1 MSTYQSI
8 AEILLVVQLYFDMM
22 YDCDVAR
29 FNQVFCTTAN
39 LHGFRD
45 GKMTAWSAPQY
56 KDLLA
61 ERQSPQSVGAPRAEE
76 VLLIDIASES
86 QALVK
91 VRVQIHDAFFVDYL
105 SFHRIDGDW
114 LITSKAYHREPI

>member
-1 MSTYQSI
+1 MSTYQST
-8 AEILLVVQLYFDMM
+8 ADILLVVQRYFDMM

-86 QALVK
+86 Q
-91 VRVQIHDAFFVDYL
+91 RFSTGSNHDAFFVDYP
-105 SFHRIDGDW
+105 SFHRSTEMANHVKG
-114 LITSKAYHREPI
+114 LS